1 MGIIALIGSTFTVK
15 CVNKK
20 KPQKKPGFVDLCVC
34 VILQNASRVGKLAFT
49 FTYPFLKNY
58 VSGEMQAK
66 GYPPC
71 NATEG

>member
-1 MGIIALIGSTFTVK
+1 MGIIALIGSAFTVK

-20 KPQKKPGFVDLCVC
+20 KQTKKNGFVDFCVG
-34 VILQNASRVGKLAFT
+34 VILQNARVGKLAFT

>member
-15 CVNKK
+15 CVNKTKNK
-20 KPQKKPGFVDLCVC
+20 KKNGFVDFYVG
-34 VILQNASRVGKLAFT
+34 VILQNVSRVGKLAFT

>member
-20 KPQKKPGFVDLCVC
+20 KNPKTPGFVDLCVG

>member
-15 CVNKK
+15 CVNKNK
-20 KPQKKPGFVDLCVC
+20 KTSFVDLCVG
-34 VILQNASRVGKLAFT
+34 VILQNGSRVGKLAFT

>member
-20 KPQKKPGFVDLCVC
+20 KQTKKNGFVDFCVG

-66 GYPPC
+66 EYPPC